1 MLKITKEFQQTK
13 SVSVIIRFGLTVN
26 GHEVTGECEAWA
38 SDGLMDAGSI
48 VKFDDSWL
56 MYESGYFSPD
66 ERDEIIEFVQQGIDL
81 PKIAE

>member
-1 MLKITKEFQQTK
+1 VLNITKDFKKTE

-48 VKFDDSWL
+48 VKFDNSWL
-56 MYESGYFSPD
+56 MYESGLFSPD
-66 ERDEIIEFVQQGIDL
+66 EKDEIIEFVQQSIDL

>member
-1 MLKITKEFQQTK
+1 MLNITKDFQKTE

-48 VKFDDSWL
+48 VKFDNSWL
-56 MYESGYFSPD
+56 MYESGLFSP
-66 ERDEIIEFVQQGIDL
+66 EEKDEIIEFVQQGIDL

>member
-1 MLKITKEFQQTK
+1 VLNITKDFQQTK
-13 SVSVIIRFGLTVN
+13 SVSVIIRFGLTVS

-38 SDGLMDAGSI
+38 SDGLVDAGSI

-66 ERDEIIEFVQQGIDL
+66 EKDEIIEFVQQGIDL

>member
-1 MLKITKEFQQTK
+1 MLNITKDFQQTK

-38 SDGLMDAGSI
+38 SDGLVDAGSI

-56 MYESGYFSPD
+56 MYESGYFSP
-66 ERDEIIEFVQQGIDL
+66 EEKDEIIEFVQQGIDL

>member
-56 MYESGYFSPD
+56 TPD